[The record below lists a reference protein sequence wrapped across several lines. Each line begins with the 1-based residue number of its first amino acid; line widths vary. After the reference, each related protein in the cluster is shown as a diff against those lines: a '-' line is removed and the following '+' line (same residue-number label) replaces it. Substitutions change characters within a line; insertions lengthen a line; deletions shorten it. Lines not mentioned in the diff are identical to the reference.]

1 MKKMNKEEAI
11 RNYVDNMDAEGL
23 RALVNDIN
31 AWDGSL
37 DNLQYYTTDEFDELM
52 TGYTPME
59 IAQLVSY
66 GDFNPCDDYYGFD
79 GYGNLKSYSDYEL
92 DKEIDMYKD
101 DIVDCLMSFD
111 GSLYD
116 DTLQSI
122 VNADEDALFDEDY
135 EEIDEDEDDD
145 E

>member
-1 MKKMNKEEAI
+1 MTKMNKEDAI
-11 RNYVDNMDAEGL
+11 RNYVESMDAECL
-23 RALVNDIN
+23 RQLVNDIN

-37 DNLQYYTTDEFDELM
+37 DDLQYYDMDDFDELM
-52 TGYTPME
+52 SDYTPME

-66 GDFNPCDDYYGFD
+66 GDFSPCDEYYGFD

-111 GSLYD
+111 GDLCD
-116 DTLQSI
+116 DTLQDI
-122 VNADEDALFDEDY
+122 VDADDDAVFNEDY
-135 EEIDEDEDDD
+135 EEIGDDD

>member
-1 MKKMNKEEAI
+1 MKNMSKEEAI
-11 RNYVDNMDAEGL
+11 RNYVEGL
-23 RALVNDIN
+23 STGDLRDVVNDIN
-31 AWDGSL
+31 GWDGSL
-37 DNLQYYTTDEFDELM
+37 DNLQYYTMDEFDELM
-52 TGYTPME
+52 GSYTPIE

-116 DTLQSI
+116 DTLQGI

>member
-1 MKKMNKEEAI
+1 MKKMNKEDAI
-11 RNYVDNMDAEGL
+11 RNYVENMDSEGL
-23 RALVNDIN
+23 RTLVNDIN

-37 DNLQYYTTDEFDELM
+37 DNLQCYTMDEFDELM

-135 EEIDEDEDDD
+135 EEIDEDEDED

>member
-1 MKKMNKEEAI
+1 MTKMDKEQAI
-11 RNYVDNMDAEGL
+11 RNYVESMDAEGL
-23 RALVNDIN
+23 RTLVNDIN

-37 DNLQYYTTDEFDELM
+37 DNLQCYTMDEFDELM

-66 GDFNPCDDYYGFD
+66 GDFNPCDEYYGFD

-92 DKEIDMYKD
+92 DKEIDMCKD

>member
-1 MKKMNKEEAI
+1 MTKMDKEQAI
-11 RNYVDNMDAEGL
+11 RNYVESMDAEGL
-23 RALVNDIN
+23 RTLVNDIN

-37 DNLQYYTTDEFDELM
+37 DNLQYYTMDEFDELM

-66 GDFNPCDDYYGFD
+66 GDFSPCDEYYGFD

-116 DTLQSI
+116 DTLQGI

>member
-1 MKKMNKEEAI
+1 
-11 RNYVDNMDAEGL
+11 
-23 RALVNDIN
+23 
-31 AWDGSL
+31 
-37 DNLQYYTTDEFDELM
+37 
-52 TGYTPME
+52 ME

-101 DIVDCLMSFD
+101 DIVDCLMNFD
-111 GSLYD
+111 GDLYD
-116 DTLQSI
+116 ETLQSI
-122 VNADEDALFDEDY
+122 VDADDDAVFNEDY
-135 EEIDEDEDDD
+135 EEIDDDD